1 MDATPT
7 AAALCAAH
15 PERPALATCRRCGS
29 FMCAECRA
37 EAMPELCAPCAARL
51 EEGRF
56 VGQVPML
63 GTVMIVHGV
72 LVGGLG
78 LYFLVFGGFFAQSV
92 ATAPASSAPDDPFA
106 GFMLGAFSLIGLVH
120 MVPGVLQVWAGVQLR
135 AFRSRGL
142 ALAGLGA
149 GLVTVL
155 GCYCSPTSIAMLVWG
170 LIVLMHEDVR
180 ARFAA
185 AGGSG
190 R

>member
-1 MDATPT
+1 MCIRDRTTSVDAID
-7 AAALCAAH
+7 A
-15 PERPALATCRRCGS
+15 
-29 FMCAECRA
+29 
-37 EAMPELCAPCAARL
+37 
-51 EEGRF
+51 
-56 VGQVPML
+56 
-63 GTVMIVHGV
+63 VMV
-72 LVGGLG
+72 
-78 LYFLVFGGFFAQSV
+78 
-92 ATAPASSAPDDPFA
+92 
-106 GFMLGAFSLIGLVH
+106 GAFSVIGLVH

-135 AFRSRGL
+135 AFRARGL
-142 ALAGLGA
+142 ALAGLGG